1 MKGLFDMAETTRTD
15 ALPLDRF
22 ERSILIALQADGR
35 VSNQDLARQVGL
47 SPSACWR
54 RVKALEDAGVIQRY
68 TAILNPKLVGI
79 GETVFAH
86 VSLAPHSRTSSAEF
100 GELMLQQPEV
110 MECFF
115 TTGAADIMLRVAI
128 PGVAAYDHF
137 LENVIF
143 NAPGVSQVRS
153 DFALRQIKFETAL
166 PL

>member
-1 MKGLFDMAETTRTD
+1 MGAPEESETVR
-15 ALPLDRF
+15 LDRH
-22 ERSILIALQADGR
+22 ERSILMALQADGR
-35 VSNQDLARQVGL
+35 LTNQDLARQVGL

-54 RVKALEDAGVIQRY
+54 RVKRLEDTGVIQRY
-68 TAILNPKLVGI
+68 TAVLDPKKVGI

-86 VSLAPHSRTSSAEF
+86 VSLERHSRTLSTEF
-100 GELMLQQPEV
+100 AALMQEQPEV

-115 TTGAADIMLRVAI
+115 TTGAADIILHVVT
-128 PGVAAYDHF
+128 PSVAAYDHF
-137 LENVIF
+137 LEHVIF

>member
-1 MKGLFDMAETTRTD
+1 MSETTRTEV
-15 ALPLDRF
+15 LPLDRY
-22 ERSILIALQADGR
+22 ERGILIALQADGR

-54 RVKALEDAGVIQRY
+54 RVRALEDARVIQRY
-68 TAILNPKLVGI
+68 TAILDPKKVGI

-86 VSLAPHSRTSSAEF
+86 VSMTRHSRTSSTEF
-100 GELMLQQPEV
+100 AELMRQQPEV

-115 TTGAADIMLRVAI
+115 TTGAADIILRVVT
-128 PGVAAYDHF
+128 PNVAAYDHF

-143 NAPGVSQVRS
+143 NAPGVSQVHS

>member
-1 MKGLFDMAETTRTD
+1 MTESTATEAF
-15 ALPLDRF
+15 PLDRY
-22 ERSILIALQADGR
+22 ERNILLALQADGR
-35 VSNQDLARQVGL
+35 ISNQDLARQVGL
-47 SPSACWR
+47 SASACWR
-54 RVKALEDAGVIQRY
+54 RVRALEDAGVIQRY
-68 TAILNPKLVGI
+68 TAILNPKMVGI

-86 VSLAPHSRTSSAEF
+86 VSMAPHSRNSSAEF
-100 GELMLQQPEV
+100 GELMRQQPEV

-115 TTGAADIMLRVAI
+115 TTGAADIMLRVAT
-128 PGVAAYDHF
+128 PSVAAYDHF

>member
-1 MKGLFDMAETTRTD
+1 MAIPEQTE
-15 ALPLDRF
+15 AVPLDRY

-35 VSNQDLARQVGL
+35 LTNQDLARQVGL

-54 RVKALEDAGVIQRY
+54 RVKGLEDSGVIQRY
-68 TAILNPKLVGI
+68 TAILDPKKAGI
-79 GETVFAH
+79 GETVFTH
-86 VSLAPHSRTSSAEF
+86 VSLARHSKTSSTKFAD
-100 GELMLQQPEV
+100 LMQEQPEV

-115 TTGAADIMLRVAI
+115 TTGAADIILRVAT
-128 PGVAAYDHF
+128 PSVAAYDHF

-143 NAPGVSQVRS
+143 NAPGVSQIHS